1 VRDPVSARL
10 YLNAC
15 FLRDKLR
22 NGNGAEIRAAR
33 DQLRSSMVAQY
44 ASGYWKDKP
53 EKLRDYMSL
62 LYRCDK
68 LLVGLGP
75 ALALTD
81 RPKAA
86 FDGQRAV
93 LRQEHH

>member
-1 VRDPVSARL
+1 VADAISSKL
-10 YLNAC
+10 YLHAC
-15 FLRDKLR
+15 FLRDKLHH
-22 NGNGAEIRAAR
+22 GNGTEIRAAR
-33 DQLRSSMVAQY
+33 DQLRSAMVAQY
-44 ASGYWKDKP
+44 HSGYWKDKP

-75 ALALTD
+75 SLTLAK

-86 FDGQRAV
+86 LHR
-93 LRQEHH
+93 